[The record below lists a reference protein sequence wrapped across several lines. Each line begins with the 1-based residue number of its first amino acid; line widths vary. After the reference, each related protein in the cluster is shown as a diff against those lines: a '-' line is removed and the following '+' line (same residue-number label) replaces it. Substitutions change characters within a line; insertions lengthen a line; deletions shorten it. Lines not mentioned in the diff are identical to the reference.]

1 LQIALTKKLTDAL
14 RVKPPATDETINSL
28 FTWTANWTTVWDN
41 RRVEDMLVLVNNAT
55 RFTVAIYQVKR
66 KELKNVEKLM
76 RVAIV
81 NTLLSMNLNPELV
94 NEYMRLAGELEFVRN
109 NSRQAAAWV
118 TKAGLECAFH
128 VGREYNDIAKI
139 YCDTLGASSN
149 YRIVNYSGNTNN
161 GFYPYEAMVEALT
174 ELTGMQT
181 YKCRAFELMISLD
194 LEVYKAER
202 RLIVPA
208 DMKFAQFHKV
218 LQYVFDWKNYH
229 LYDFTIIDE
238 KSKKTVFRM
247 VSTEEDLEYDE
258 SAVLMDGHTL
268 AEFFPEHKHMF
279 YTYDMGDNW
288 EHIIQLVRV
297 IEEYDGELPY
307 LLEASGQTPPE
318 DVGGVGGFVSFREI
332 MLNTEH
338 PEYAEMK
345 EWSRYW
351 TPELREWER
360 KSKVIHIKRR

>member
-1 LQIALTKKLTDAL
+1 MQISLTKKLADAL
-14 RVKPPATDETINSL
+14 GVKLPATDETINPL

-41 RRVEDMLVLVNNAT
+41 RRADDMLVLVNNAT

-66 KELKNVEKLM
+66 KDLKNVEKM
-76 RVAIV
+76 IRDAIV

-94 NEYMRLAGELEFVRN
+94 SEYMRLAGELEFVRN
-109 NSRQAAAWV
+109 NSRQSAAWV

-128 VGREYNDIAKI
+128 VGREYNGIAKM
-139 YCDTLGASSN
+139 YSDTLGASSN
-149 YRIVNYSGNTNN
+149 YRIVNYSGNTND
-161 GFYPYEAMVEALT
+161 GFYPYKAMADALT
-174 ELTGMQT
+174 ELTGMQA
-181 YKCRAFELMISLD
+181 YKCRAFELMVSLD

-208 DMKFAQFHKV
+208 DIKFAQLHKV

-229 LYDFTIIDE
+229 LYDFTIIEE
-238 KSKKTVFRM
+238 KTKKAVVRM
-247 VSTEEDLEYDE
+247 VPTEEDLEYDE
-258 SAVLMDGHTL
+258 SAVLMEGHTL
-268 AEFFPEHKHMF
+268 AEFFPEYKQIL

-297 IEEYDGELPY
+297 IEEHDGELPY

-332 MLNTEH
+332 MLNPEH

-345 EWSRYW
+345 GWSRYW

-360 KSKVIHIKRR
+360 KPKVIHI

>member
-1 LQIALTKKLTDAL
+1 LQIALTKKLADAMG
-14 RVKPPATDETINSL
+14 VKLPATDETINPL

-41 RRVEDMLVLVNNAT
+41 RRAEDMLVLVNNAT

-66 KELKNVEKLM
+66 KELKNVEKM
-76 RVAIV
+76 MTVAIV

-94 NEYMRLAGELEFVRN
+94 NEYMRLAGELELVRN
-109 NSRQAAAWV
+109 NSRQTAAWV

-128 VGREYNDIAKI
+128 VGREYNGIAKI

-149 YRIVNYSGNTNN
+149 YRIVNYSGNIDD
-161 GFYPYEAMVEALT
+161 GFYPYKAMVDALT
-174 ELTGMQT
+174 ELTGMQA
-181 YKCRAFELMISLD
+181 YKCRAFELMVSLD

-202 RLIVPA
+202 RIVVPA
-208 DMKFAQFHKV
+208 DMKFAQLHKV
-218 LQYVFDWKNYH
+218 LQYVFGWKNYH

-238 KSKKTVFRM
+238 KIKKVVVRM
-247 VSTEEDLEYDE
+247 VPTEEDLEYDE
-258 SAVLMDGHTL
+258 RAVLMEGHTL

-307 LLEASGQTPPE
+307 LLEANGQTPPE
-318 DVGGVGGFVSFREI
+318 DVGGVGGFISFREI
-332 MLNTEH
+332 MLNSEH

-360 KSKVIHIKRR
+360 KPKFIHI

>member
-1 LQIALTKKLTDAL
+1 MQIALTKKLADAL
-14 RVKPPATDETINSL
+14 EVKLPATDESINPL
-28 FTWTANWTTVWDN
+28 FAWTANWTTVWDN
-41 RRVEDMLVLVNNAT
+41 RRAEDMLVLVNNAT

-66 KELKNVEKLM
+66 KDLKNVEKM
-76 RVAIV
+76 MQTAIV
-81 NTLLSMNLNPELV
+81 NTLLSMNLNPELL
-94 NEYMRLAGELEFVRN
+94 NEYMRLAGEVEFVRN
-109 NSRQAAAWV
+109 NSRQTAAWV
-118 TKAGLECAFH
+118 SKAGLECAFH
-128 VGREYNDIAKI
+128 VGRENNGVAKM

-149 YRIVNYSGNTNN
+149 YRIVNYSGNTDD
-161 GFYPYEAMVEALT
+161 GFYPYKAMVDALT
-174 ELTGMQT
+174 ELTGMRA
-181 YKCRAFELMISLD
+181 YKCRAFELMVSLD

-202 RLIVPA
+202 RIIVPA
-208 DMKFAQFHKV
+208 DMEFAQFHKV
-218 LQYVFDWKNYH
+218 LQYVFNWKNYH

-238 KSKKTVFRM
+238 KSKKVVVRM
-247 VSTEEDLEYDE
+247 VPTEEDLEYDE

-268 AEFFPEHKHMF
+268 AEFFLEHKQII

-288 EHIIQLVRV
+288 EHILQLVRV

-307 LLEASGQTPPE
+307 LLEASGQASPE

-332 MLNTEH
+332 MLNPEH

-360 KSKVIHIKRR
+360 KPKVIHI

>member
-1 LQIALTKKLTDAL
+1 MQIALTKKLADAL
-14 RVKPPATDETINSL
+14 EVKLPATDETINPL

-41 RRVEDMLVLVNNAT
+41 RRAEDMLVLVNNAT

-66 KELKNVEKLM
+66 KDLKNVAKMMEA
-76 RVAIV
+76 AIS
-81 NTLLSMNLNPELV
+81 NTLLSMNLNPEMV
-94 NEYMRLAGELEFVRN
+94 SEYMRLAGGAVFVKN
-109 NSRQAAAWV
+109 SSRQTASWV
-118 TKAGLECAFH
+118 SKAGLECAFH
-128 VGREYNDIAKI
+128 VGREYNGIARM
-139 YCDTLGASSN
+139 YCDTLGVSSN
-149 YRIVNYSGNTNN
+149 YGIVNCSGNAND
-161 GFYPYEAMVEALT
+161 GFYPYKAMVDALT
-174 ELTGMQT
+174 ELTGMEA
-181 YKCRAFELMISLD
+181 YKCRAFELMVSLD

-202 RLIVPA
+202 RIIVPA

-218 LQYVFDWKNYH
+218 LQYVFGWKNYH

-238 KSKKTVFRM
+238 KTKRAVIRM
-247 VSTEEDLEYDE
+247 VPTEEDLEYDE
-258 SAVLMDGHTL
+258 SAVLMAGHTL

-318 DVGGVGGFVSFREI
+318 DVGGVGGFISFREI
-332 MLNTEH
+332 MLNPKH

-345 EWSRYW
+345 EWATYW

-360 KSKVIHIKRR
+360 KPKVIHI

>member
-1 LQIALTKKLTDAL
+1 MQIALTKKLEDAL
-14 RVKPPATDETINSL
+14 GVKLPATDEIINPL
-28 FTWTANWTTVWDN
+28 FTWTANWTKVWDN
-41 RRVEDMLVLVNNAT
+41 RRSEDMLVLVNNAT

-66 KELKNVEKLM
+66 KDLKNAVKM
-76 RVAIV
+76 TQAAIS

-94 NEYMRLAGELEFVRN
+94 NEYMRLAGELELVRN
-109 NSRQAAAWV
+109 NSRQTAAWV

-128 VGREYNDIAKI
+128 VGREYNGIAKI

-149 YRIVNYSGNTNN
+149 YRIVNCSGNTNE
-161 GFYPYEAMVEALT
+161 GFYPYEVMVVALT

-181 YKCRAFELMISLD
+181 YKCRAFELMVCLD

-202 RLIVPA
+202 RFIVPA

-218 LQYVFDWKNYH
+218 LQYIFDWKNYH
-229 LYDFTIIDE
+229 LYDFTIIEE
-238 KSKKTVFRM
+238 KTNKAVVRM
-247 VSTEEDLEYDE
+247 VPTEEDLEYDE
-258 SAVLMDGHTL
+258 SAILMEGYTL
-268 AEFFPEHKHMF
+268 AEFFPEHKQVL

-307 LLEASGQTPPE
+307 LLEASGKTPPE
-318 DVGGVGGFVSFREI
+318 DVGGVGGFIGFREI
-332 MLNTEH
+332 MLNPEH

-351 TPELREWER
+351 TPELKEWER
-360 KSKVIHIKRR
+360 KPKAIHI

>member
-1 LQIALTKKLTDAL
+1 MQIALTKKLTDAL
-14 RVKPPATDETINSL
+14 GVKLPATDETINPL

-41 RRVEDMLVLVNNAT
+41 RRADDMLVLVNNAT

-66 KELKNVEKLM
+66 KDLKNVEKM
-76 RVAIV
+76 MMAAIV

-94 NEYMRLAGELEFVRN
+94 NEYMRLAGELKLVRN
-109 NSRQAAAWV
+109 NSRQTAAWV

-128 VGREYNDIAKI
+128 VGREYNGIAKM
-139 YCDTLGASSN
+139 CSDTLGASSN
-149 YRIVNYSGNTNN
+149 YRIVNYSGNTKD
-161 GFYPYEAMVEALT
+161 GFYPYEAMVDALI
-174 ELTGMQT
+174 ELTGMQA
-181 YKCRAFELMISLD
+181 YKCRAFELMVSLD

-208 DMKFAQFHKV
+208 DMKIAQLHKV

-229 LYDFTIIDE
+229 LYDFTIIEE
-238 KSKKTVFRM
+238 KSKKAVVRM
-247 VSTEEDLEYDE
+247 VPTEEDLEYDE
-258 SAVLMDGHTL
+258 SAVLMEGHTL
-268 AEFFPEHKHMF
+268 AEFFPEYKQIL

-288 EHIIQLVRV
+288 KHIIQLVRV
-297 IEEYDGELPY
+297 IEEHDGELPY

-332 MLNTEH
+332 MLNPEH

-351 TPELREWER
+351 TLELREW
-360 KSKVIHIKRR
+360 KSKPKVIHI

>member
-1 LQIALTKKLTDAL
+1 MQIALTKKLADAL
-14 RVKPPATDETINSL
+14 GVKLPATDETINSL

-41 RRVEDMLVLVNNAT
+41 RRAEDMLVLVNNAT
-55 RFTVAIYQVKR
+55 RFTVAIYQIKR
-66 KELKNVEKLM
+66 KDLKNVEKM
-76 RVAIV
+76 MQAAIV

-109 NSRQAAAWV
+109 NSRQTAAWV
-118 TKAGLECAFH
+118 SKAGLECAFH
-128 VGREYNDIAKI
+128 VGREYNGLAKI

-149 YRIVNYSGNTNN
+149 YRIVNYSGNTND
-161 GFYPYEAMVEALT
+161 GFYPYEAMVNALT
-174 ELTGMQT
+174 ELTGMQA
-181 YKCRAFELMISLD
+181 YKCRAFELMVSLD

-202 RLIVPA
+202 RIIVPA
-208 DMKFAQFHKV
+208 NMKFAQFHKV

-238 KSKKTVFRM
+238 KIKKAVVRM
-247 VSTEEDLEYDE
+247 VPTEEDLEYDK
-258 SAVLMDGHTL
+258 SAVLMEGHTL
-268 AEFFPEHKHMF
+268 AEFFPEHKHMV

-318 DVGGVGGFVSFREI
+318 DVGGVDGFISFREV
-332 MLNTEH
+332 MLNPKH
-338 PEYAEMK
+338 PEYAEMEK
-345 EWSRYW
+345 WSRYW
-351 TPELREWER
+351 TPELREWAM
-360 KSKVIHIKRR
+360 KPKVIHI